1 MIIKTTSNEVSE
13 KVYNLYTR
21 CFICNEKVQRQKIY
35 CCINT
40 ADNTIKEIKNKK
52 PIVCGKCVSNHSL

>member
-1 MIIKTTSNEVSE
+1 MKYTHNKMDMIIKTTS
-13 KVYNLYTR
+13 R
-21 CFICNEKVQRQKIY
+21 CFICKGKVQRKKIY

-52 PIVCGKCVSNHSL
+52 PIVCGNCVSSHSLL